1 MCQHLGQHIHQ
12 FLYPRGDLC
21 MMICKGGESTTVEAL
36 PQGYLHLLH
45 TFFGHGKEQQ
55 TRHKKIHTDAQL
67 QDKNRRYLQRFFG

>member
-21 MMICKGGESTTVEAL
+21 MMICKGGENTIAEEL
-36 PQGYLHLLH
+36 PQSYLHHLH
-45 TFFGHGKEQQ
+45 IFFGHGKEQQ
-55 TRHKKIHTDAQL
+55 PRHKKMCIDAQL